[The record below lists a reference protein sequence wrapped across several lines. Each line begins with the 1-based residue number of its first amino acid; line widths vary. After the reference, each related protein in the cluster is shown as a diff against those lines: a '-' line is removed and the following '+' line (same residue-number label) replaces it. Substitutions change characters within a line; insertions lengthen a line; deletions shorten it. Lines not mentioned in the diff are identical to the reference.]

1 MGETKKSRFW
11 SQTDDFNSDISL
23 RKNLRYWSFKDDFSR
38 LWPNRTH
45 NFRVGM
51 IVFFFSYGRGNIEM
65 TKQYFLLKAR
75 KCLDKKAIA
84 IPHSKWNSKI
94 FKNCE
99 ISKDMLYEVSCP
111 FSKYSVKIQ
120 NELLTVFQFK
130 IWLLRHARA
139 FNSIYRRNYWR
150 KSGFVTSRF
159 PLPYYGSITISRCIT
174 FKLKWQLVICIN
186 VQMLVY
192 GTKNGIG
199 EISLILDRISTF

>member
-1 MGETKKSRFW
+1 MCK
-11 SQTDDFNSDISL
+11 ISYYEL
-23 RKNLRYWSFKDDFSR
+23 RSVQEILRVQIP
-38 LWPNRTH
+38 L
-45 NFRVGM
+45 
-51 IVFFFSYGRGNIEM
+51 
-65 TKQYFLLKAR
+65 FLLPVDR
-75 KCLDKKAIA
+75 IWSSGISQKKAIA

-150 KSGFVTSRF
+150 KSGFVTSTF
-159 PLPYYGSITISRCIT
+159 PQPYYGSITISRCIT

-199 EISLILDRISTF
+199 EISLISDRISTF